1 MGHRIR
7 RPVKQCGATYLLLLV
22 AVALMSLVAA
32 TALSAG
38 HSLAQR
44 DKETELLFIGAQFR
58 AALLSFEQSTP
69 PGGRPRPTSLDQ
81 LLRDD
86 RTPQPRRHLRRIFVD
101 PISGFDEWGLVK
113 DRRWHRR
120 SALTGARPSDQ
131 ARQVRAH
138 IRTFSGSRSILKL
151 DFQSLPSHPN
161 GLILR
166 ERRIPLRI
174 RGMP

>member
-101 PISGFDEWGLVK
+101 PITGFDEWGLVK
-113 DRRWHRR
+113 DPASGIVGVH
-120 SALTGARPSDQ
+120 SLAPGRPIKQDKFEPIFEHFRGRDRYSSWIFSPYPL
-131 ARQVRAH
+131 
-138 IRTFSGSRSILKL
+138 IRT
-151 DFQSLPSHPN
+151 D
-161 GLILR
+161 
-166 ERRIPLRI
+166 
-174 RGMP
+174 